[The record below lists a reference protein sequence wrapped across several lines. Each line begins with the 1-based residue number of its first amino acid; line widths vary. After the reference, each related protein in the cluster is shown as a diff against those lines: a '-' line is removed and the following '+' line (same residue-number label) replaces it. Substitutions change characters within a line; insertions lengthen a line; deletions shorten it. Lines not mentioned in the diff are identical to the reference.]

1 MNFKTI
7 FIAGSHGVGK
17 GHLSEYL
24 IRELAYP
31 SFSASA
37 LIKKE
42 KDRPV
47 DSQKIAIDAAEN
59 QDFLI
64 IAMKR
69 IVTKSEVVFV
79 DGHFSLRINNGFFDI
94 PKDTFQNMNLYAII
108 LKIADKEIIKSRLI
122 QRDGECLSIDIIEEL
137 QIREVN
143 AANSVANSLDIPLFL
158 LEDDNYENVVAWL
171 KNLSNIK

>member
-24 IRELAYP
+24 IREFAYP

-42 KDRPV
+42 KDRPI
-47 DSQKIAIDAAEN
+47 DSQKITIDAAEN

-64 IAMKR
+64 MAMKR
-69 IVTKSEVVFV
+69 IVTKSEAVFV
-79 DGHFSLRINNGFFDI
+79 DGHFSLRVKNGFFDV
-94 PKDTFQNMNLYAII
+94 PKQTFQDMNLCAII
-108 LKIADKEIIKSRLI
+108 LKIADKEIIKCRLI
-122 QRDGECLSIDIIEEL
+122 QRDGECLSVDVIEEL

-143 AANSVANSLDIPLFL
+143 AANSVANSLNIPLFL
-158 LEDDNYENVVAWL
+158 LEDDNYESVVAWL
-171 KNLSNIK
+171 KTYRI